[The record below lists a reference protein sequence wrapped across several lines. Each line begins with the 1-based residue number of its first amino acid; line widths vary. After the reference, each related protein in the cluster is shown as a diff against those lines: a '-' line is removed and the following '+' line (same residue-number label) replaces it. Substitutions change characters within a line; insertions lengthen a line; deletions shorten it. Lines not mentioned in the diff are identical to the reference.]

1 LEKHSVKVALTGWK
15 TARPRSR
22 APASCLASC
31 ATRCA
36 LRRLGVRA
44 GLLPT
49 ASRHGSSVPFAPAT
63 SEREPSPRSAS
74 RAVRPPRT
82 TQRSLARP
90 PAERTYRGPSPY
102 CGVTVSSCFDAQAM
116 EPAGYKSHPLSHAQ
130 ADVVVRHWR
139 LHGELALLLFPAAV
153 WHPSRLN

>member
-1 LEKHSVKVALTGWK
+1 LEKHAVKVALTGWK

-31 ATRCA
+31 DARCA
-36 LRRLGVRA
+36 FRRLGVRA
-44 GLLPT
+44 GSLPT
-49 ASRHGSSVPFAPAT
+49 ASRHESSVPFAPAT

-82 TQRSLARP
+82 AQRSVARP

-102 CGVTVSSCFDAQAM
+102 CGVMASSYFDAQAM
-116 EPAGYKSHPLSHAQ
+116 EPACYKSCPLSHAQ

-139 LHGELALLLFPAAV
+139 LHGELALLLFPTAM
-153 WHPSRLN
+153 WHPSRLH